1 MDDISILV
9 GLIAGIATWFWL
21 ARCMK
26 INGRPWWL
34 RHLTGASLFIFP
46 TIGLSMFFAG
56 VLGVTDDDGVPL
68 GWSGAVMG
76 LVVSLP
82 MLIPLW
88 ISWRKSK
95 RHSVSHK
102 TADNNPKPAT
112 AAPQT
117 KPKTEPA
124 ETLEQTLESNRQSVR
139 AVIQQRSGKRP
150 SSYLAPRP
158 VSTTGNLRFIYED
171 SQGNIS
177 TREVSNWRE
186 NSAYVEG
193 YCHKAGDF
201 RTFRC
206 DRIVEF
212 LEGKHLLSL
221 AGGRASSTRKQSVG
235 AIEILFTGFTKAR
248 RAQLEATANDF
259 GMRVCKTVT
268 VELSFICAG
277 PTAGPT
283 KLRNAQEKRVPV
295 LDEADFLKL
304 LKTGELPE

>member
-9 GLIAGIATWFWL
+9 GLIAGITTWFWL

-56 VLGVTDDDGVPL
+56 VLGATDDEGVPL

-88 ISWRKSK
+88 MSWRKSK
-95 RHSVSHK
+95 RRSVSHK
-102 TADNNPKPAT
+102 TTDNSPKLAT
-112 AAPQT
+112 AAPQL

-124 ETLEQTLESNRQSVR
+124 ETLEQTLESNRQSAR
-139 AVIQQRSGKRP
+139 AEIQQRSGKRP
-150 SSYLAPRP
+150 SSYLAPRL

-186 NSAYVEG
+186 DSGYLKG
-193 YCHKAGDF
+193 YCHKAGEI
-201 RTFRC
+201 RTFRL

-212 LEGKHLLSL
+212 LDGKDLLSPAAPTPL
-221 AGGRASSTRKQSVG
+221 YRKQKED

-248 RAQLEATANDF
+248 RAQLEETANKF

-268 VELSFICAG
+268 VGLSFICAG
-277 PTAGPT
+277 PTAGST
-283 KLRNAQEKRVPV
+283 KLRNAHAKGVPV
-295 LDEADFLKL
+295 LDESGFLKL
-304 LKTGELPE
+304 LETGEIPE